1 MADILLIGNNIVR
14 KVHFIGCYMSHLPT
28 GNIHTTVDFGKVIRA
43 KRKKDGLTQAE
54 VAAICGFGNRFL
66 VDLENGK
73 PTVQMGKALEVL
85 KSLGLE
91 IRLVPRG
98 WPDKVET

>member
-1 MADILLIGNNIVR
+1 
-14 KVHFIGCYMSHLPT
+14 MSQLPT
-28 GNIHTTVDFGKVIRA
+28 GNINTTVDFGKVIRT

-54 VAAICGFGNRFL
+54 LAAICGFGNRFL

-85 KSLGLE
+85 QSLGLE
-91 IRLVPRG
+91 VHIVSRG
-98 WPDKVET
+98 WHDKVEE

>member
-1 MADILLIGNNIVR
+1 
-14 KVHFIGCYMSHLPT
+14 MSQPPI
-28 GNIHTTVDFGKVIRA
+28 GNIHTTADFGKVIRA

-91 IRLVPRG
+91 VHIVSRG
-98 WPDKVET
+98 WHDKVEE